1 MTFFLRITNM
11 KNVILLLT
19 SDMIYVILKSQSR
32 TGSGKPK
39 RSTEIK
45 KGGEMMKSD
54 VKKVTLYLCDPQKN
68 TECPKTICQIPHGCF
83 FTAKKQFAVTDEN
96 GKPTKEGDPIKP
108 KCRTLAALLA
118 TREKG
123 MKNDFACFNLR
134 DF

>member
-54 VKKVTLYLCDPQKN
+54 VKKVTLYLCDHRKTQSVQK
-68 TECPKTICQIPHGCF
+68 QYARF
-83 FTAKKQFAVTDEN
+83 RMDVFLQQ
-96 GKPTKEGDPIKP
+96 
-108 KCRTLAALLA
+108 RS
-118 TREKG
+118 
-123 MKNDFACFNLR
+123 NLP
-134 DF
+134 